1 MKHNNISY
9 EILKIGKTYD
19 MHRLPVIF
27 TVMHLD
33 GEDCLQQSKY
43 LNLMS

>member
-1 MKHNNISY
+1 MKHNNKSY

-19 MHRLPVIF
+19 MYRLPVIL